1 MVCGFAGAVADAL
14 TLFDKFEQHL
24 DKHQGN
30 LVRAAIGL
38 SKEWRT
44 DKYLRRLE
52 AMLIVADANRIL
64 LLSGDGEVIEPDEG
78 DGVVAI
84 GSGGP
89 YAHAA
94 AAALLESTDLGAE
107 EIARRA
113 LLIAAR
119 LCIYTN
125 DNITVET
132 LDLAAPAPAAPVTRV
147 TSAAAVDPG
156 PERDATTARTHD
168 LIEAVAGETLRPA
181 EVVRRLDEYII
192 GQHEAKRSVA
202 IALRNRVRR
211 RMLARGHAQR
221 GAPQE
226 HPHDR
231 PDRRR
236 QDGDRPAGRAA

>member
-1 MVCGFAGAVADAL
+1 MTPAHATTVVAVQRGGTVAVAGDGQVTVGDIVMKARASKVRRLFHGQVVCGFAGAVADAL

-30 LVRAAIGL
+30 LIRAAIGL

-64 LLSGDGEVIEPDEG
+64 LLSGDGEVIEPDDG

-94 AAALLESTDLGAE
+94 AAALLQSTDLGAE
-107 EIARRA
+107 DIARRA

-132 LDLAAPAPAAPVTRV
+132 LELAAPAPAAPVT
-147 TSAAAVDPG
+147 A
-156 PERDATTARTHD
+156 
-168 LIEAVAGETLRPA
+168 
-181 EVVRRLDEYII
+181 
-192 GQHEAKRSVA
+192 
-202 IALRNRVRR
+202 
-211 RMLARGHAQR
+211 
-221 GAPQE
+221 
-226 HPHDR
+226 
-231 PDRRR
+231 
-236 QDGDRPAGRAA
+236 

>member
-1 MVCGFAGAVADAL
+1 MQVPAAEDRDRMTSAHATAVVAVQRNGRVAIAGDGQVTVGDIVMKQRASKVRRLHHGQVVCGFAGAVADAL

-64 LLSGDGEVIEPDEG
+64 LLSGDGEVIEPDE
-78 DGVVAI
+78 DVVAI

-94 AAALLESTDLGAE
+94 AAALLESTDLDAE
-107 EIARRA
+107 QIARRA
-113 LLIAAR
+113 LTIAAR

-125 DNITVET
+125 ENITVET
-132 LDLAAPAPAAPVTRV
+132 LDTATPAPATE
-147 TSAAAVDPG
+147 
-156 PERDATTARTHD
+156 PE
-168 LIEAVAGETLRPA
+168 
-181 EVVRRLDEYII
+181 
-192 GQHEAKRSVA
+192 
-202 IALRNRVRR
+202 
-211 RMLARGHAQR
+211 
-221 GAPQE
+221 
-226 HPHDR
+226 
-231 PDRRR
+231 
-236 QDGDRPAGRAA
+236 